1 MSLKKIPNFYS
12 RLSLRLKLTFIFVSI
27 FGTMTLI
34 FDGLNFRVMMQ
45 ALDDENDI
53 NLYNLAVEFY
63 NADENNFLGD
73 VSLFPENLEKKKIF
87 AFNVGSVLVQI
98 RHLSGKILFRQG
110 EFGAYDLPVRNEFS
124 QLKKEDD
131 VVYRTLRD
139 TSQIPTPEADTYRMI
154 SIQWKTPDTI
164 LQIAVPRTHI
174 ETVISQRNQV
184 LMTGIPLVLIIA
196 ALGGSFLAG
205 RAIKPVQGVIAIA
218 REIDGSELSQRVPMP
233 KSEDEIKELAL
244 TFNEMLNRIERAFQS
259 QERFVAD
266 ASHQLLTPLTIMK
279 TELEMSLRHKEES
292 LDDPPEPKVLQKNLL
307 KSTLKST
314 LKSQLQEVDHLIRIV
329 QDMLLLARIDA
340 GRGSLKLQE
349 HFLDELVLEAFE
361 HIEKL
366 AQKKSINLK
375 FDILGL
381 ENHRPKIRVDHD
393 LLIHMIVNLLENAVK
408 YSETGQTI
416 SVLLNSEK
424 DLLRL
429 VIKDQG
435 PGIPPAQFETIFQR
449 FSRDPKVAAKV
460 KGYGLGLAI
469 AKKIAN
475 LHSAKLEPV
484 PVLGRGA
491 EFHFEIKII

>member
-1 MSLKKIPNFYS
+1 MFLKKIPNFYS
-12 RLSLRLKLTFIFVSI
+12 HLSLRLKLTFIFVSI
-27 FGTMTLI
+27 FGAMTLI

-63 NADENNFLGD
+63 NAEENNFLGD

-98 RHLSGKILFRQG
+98 RHISGKILYRQG

-124 QLKKEDD
+124 QLNKDDD

-139 TSQIPTPEADTYRMI
+139 TSQIPTPEAETYRML

-174 ETVISQRNQV
+174 EAVIRQRNQV
-184 LMTGIPLVLIIA
+184 LIIGIPIVLIIA

-218 REIDGSELSQRVPMP
+218 REIDGSELSQRVPLP
-233 KSEDEIKELAL
+233 KSEDEIKELAQ
-244 TFNEMLNRIERAFQS
+244 TFNEMLNRIERAFKS

-279 TELEMSLRHKEES
+279 TELEMSLRRKNESEE
-292 LDDPPEPKVLQKNLL
+292 KQITQKAFQKDLL
-307 KSTLKST
+307 R
-314 LKSQLQEVDHLIRIV
+314 SQLQEVDHLIRIV

-340 GRGSLKLQE
+340 GRGSLKLQD
-349 HFLDELVLEAFE
+349 HYLDELVLEAFE

-381 ENHRPKIRVDHD
+381 ETHRPQIRVDHD
-393 LLIHMIVNLLENAVK
+393 LLIHLVVNLLENAIK
-408 YSETGQTI
+408 YSDPGQTI
-416 SVLLNSEK
+416 SVLLQSEK
-424 DLLRL
+424 QLLRL

-449 FSRDPKVAAKV
+449 FSRDPMISAKV

-475 LHSAKLEPV
+475 LHGAKLEPAHV
-484 PVLGRGA
+484 VGRGA